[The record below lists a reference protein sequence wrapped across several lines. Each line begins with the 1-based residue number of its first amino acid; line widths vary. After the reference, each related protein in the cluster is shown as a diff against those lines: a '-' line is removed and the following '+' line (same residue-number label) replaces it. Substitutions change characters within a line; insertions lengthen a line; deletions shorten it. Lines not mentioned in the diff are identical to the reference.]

1 MMVAMAASLALSTAS
16 IGAPA
21 PAAAA
26 KLEKQVPVIN
36 VQKPAKKLP
45 DRLIAPENPSEKV
58 RIIVE
63 LEKAPAIET
72 ATQKGVLYKELPQSQ
87 RTSLEASIEA
97 DQVNVQANISK
108 FAKNIDFK
116 ENFTTVFNG
125 FSAEVEAKD
134 VARIA
139 LTPGV
144 KSVHESTEYSRP
156 VATPQM
162 THSKELV
169 QAQLAWEKYNFKG
182 EGMVVGIIDTGI
194 DPSHRDM
201 VLTDDASGDITSD
214 EVGTLVGNGS
224 IEAGK
229 YFTAK
234 VPYGYNYMDGN
245 QEIRDLGP
253 GASMHGMHVGGT
265 VAANGDEENGG
276 IAGVAPE
283 AQLLAL
289 KVFGND
295 PLFPST
301 FGDIY
306 VKAMDDAIKLGA
318 DVINMSLGSTAGYVD
333 NSNPEQMAVAR
344 AQDNGLL
351 VAISAGNSDMF
362 GSGTFYPMADNQDYA
377 LTGSPSVSEDSF
389 GVASFENSHVT
400 ASSFTYEFDGVQTG
414 RAMFLLANDAEP
426 NDLPLE
432 EYPIEFAGFGT
443 AADFAGK
450 DLTGKFALVSRGSIA
465 FVEKGLNAQAAG
477 AAGIIV
483 YNNAAGTISMA
494 SSSDIKIPYMSSLQ
508 VDGLALKAALDAGQ
522 EVTVGFDGQYV
533 EVASP
538 TAGKMSTFTS
548 WGPTPNLDFKPEIT
562 APGGNIFST
571 FNDNGY
577 GLMSGTSMAAPH
589 VAGGTALVMERV
601 NEEFGLTGAARVQ
614 FAKNLMMNT
623 SKPVVLAEYDGMKE
637 YVSPRRQGAGIM
649 QLANALETDVMVTNK
664 ATGEAK
670 VALKEIKDGKFTF
683 TLKAKN
689 YSDEVKNFNV
699 DVQLQTDYAGKV
711 SGYDV
716 VVPNIYGS
724 NIVTDLVDVDAPETV
739 EIAANG
745 EAEIQVTVD
754 ASLLKDEVG
763 YETFVNGFFIDG
775 FVMLN
780 DPTEETS
787 GNVPLSVPFFGFN
800 GSWDDAAIFDG
811 SAWEENTYWG
821 YQGLVDEVGNYIA
834 GPSLGENFDPSK
846 FAFSPNGDGNIDSA
860 VPVFSLM
867 RNAKKLEVNVLDS
880 NGNKV
885 RTIRT
890 DSNLTKNYTDSATN
904 PAYKYNPANGWDG
917 LINGK
922 AAADGEYK
930 IQLRG
935 VIDFEGAEWQSY
947 EFPIIVDT
955 KAPTADIEFDAET
968 KTVAVANVADNEGG
982 VGIDRVEVYVNGK
995 EVTEGATLESYVIAS
1010 ALVGGDVVTVKVFDI
1025 AGNVTE
1031 EEFSLPKD
1039 PNPYENKAPVIY
1051 FETPNDYFASY
1062 KTSEVVVS
1070 GTVEDDSDVATVK
1083 VNGEVA
1089 ESFDGSKFSHKLTL
1103 ADGVKDV
1110 KVEAIDEHGNV
1121 MQIGRKIFVDTT
1133 KPTVEAVAT
1142 SVPNGVATSAPN
1154 PTIKVKLGD
1163 NFDEV
1168 RLYLNGN
1175 EVFANPLSEPYAML
1189 GYSQT
1194 VDVVLPLVN
1203 GKNDFEL
1210 KVVDLV
1216 GHEATQNISV
1226 MKQDVIVTPTP
1237 PPVVVPPV
1245 VPPVVDPQPVT
1256 YSDIATHWAK
1266 KEIEVLATKKIILG
1280 KTAELFAPE
1289 DKLTRAEFAVLVSRA
1304 LGLETKAY
1312 AGTFKDVT
1320 TNKAWAYAAIEAAAR
1335 AGIINGKADGTFAPD
1350 AQITREEIAA
1360 IIVRAVKHEDA
1371 ALLNN
1376 LDTSKMFADDKHIS
1390 TFAKLSVKQAV
1401 ALGIVNG
1408 RGGNVF
1414 APQDNATRAESAV
1427 MLYRALNKLGDL

>member
-1 MMVAMAASLALSTAS
+1 MVAMAASLALSTAA

-36 VQKPAKKLP
+36 VQKPAKKIP
-45 DRLIAPENPSEKV
+45 DRFVAPENPTEKV

-87 RTSLEASIEA
+87 RNSLEDSIEQ
-97 DQVNVQANISK
+97 DQVRVQANISK

-125 FSAEVEAKD
+125 FSAVVDAKD

-144 KSVHESTEYSRP
+144 KSVHESTEYARP
-156 VATPQM
+156 VATPEM

-182 EGMVVGIIDTGI
+182 EGMVVGVIDTGI
-194 DPSHRDM
+194 DSSHRDM
-201 VLTDDASGDITSD
+201 ILTDNATGDLTSED
-214 EVGTLVGNGS
+214 VNALIGEGS
-224 IEAGK
+224 IEEGK

-245 QEIRDLGP
+245 LEIRDIGP
-253 GASMHGMHVGGT
+253 GASMHGMHVSGT
-265 VAANGDEENGG
+265 VGANGDEENGG
-276 IAGVAPE
+276 IQGVAPE

-333 NSNPEQMAVAR
+333 NSNPEQMAVTR
-344 AQDNGLL
+344 AQNNGLL

-362 GSGTFYPMADNQDYA
+362 GSGSYYPYADNQDYG

-426 NDLPLE
+426 NDLPEE

-443 AADFAGK
+443 VADFAGK
-450 DLTGKFALVSRGSIA
+450 DLKGKFALVSRGSIS

-477 AAGIIV
+477 AAGVIV

-494 SSSDIKIPYMSSLQ
+494 SSSDIKIPYMSALQ
-508 VDGLALKAALDAGQ
+508 VDGVALKAALDTGKK
-522 EVTVGFDGQYV
+522 VTVGFDGQYI

-538 TAGKMSTFTS
+538 TAGKMSGFTS

-571 FNDNGY
+571 FNNNEY

-601 NEEFGLTGAARVQ
+601 NKEFGLTGVARVQ

-623 SKPVVLAEYDGMKE
+623 SKPVELNPGE

-649 QLANALETDVMVTNK
+649 QLANALETDVMVTN
-664 ATGEAK
+664 ATTGEAK
-670 VALKEIKDGKFTF
+670 VALKEIKDNKFSF
-683 TLKAKN
+683 SLKAKN
-689 YSDEVKNFNV
+689 FSAEEKQYNVKI
-699 DVQLQTDYAGKV
+699 QLQTDMPIDTGANFV
-711 SGYDV
+711 TI
-716 VVPNIYGS
+716 PNDSRYGS
-724 NIVTDLVDVDAPETV
+724 YVLEPEDATITVPATVTVP
-739 EIAANG
+739 ANG
-745 EAEIQVTVD
+745 EATIDVAVD
-754 ASLLKDEVG
+754 ATGSSWLTEYFKNG
-763 YETFVNGFFIDG
+763 YFLDG
-775 FVMLN
+775 FVSLTDAN
-780 DPTEETS
+780 EDTS
-787 GNVPLSVPFFGFN
+787 GNVPLTVPFFGFN
-800 GSWDDAAIFDG
+800 GSWDDAPIFDDN
-811 SAWEENTYWG
+811 AWDELSYWE
-821 YQGLVDEVGNYIA
+821 YQGLADQNGDYIK
-834 GPSLGENFDPSK
+834 GPSLGEGFDPTK
-846 FAFSPNGDGNIDSA
+846 FAFSPNGDGNVDKA
-860 VPVFSLM
+860 TPVFSLL
-867 RNAKKLEVNVLDS
+867 RNAKKLEVNVLDA

-890 DSNLTKNYTDSATN
+890 DANLTKNYADTPTN
-904 PAYKYNPANGWDG
+904 PGYKYNQDNGWDG
-917 LINGK
+917 KINGK
-922 AAADGEYK
+922 PAPDGQYTIE
-930 IQLRG
+930 LRG
-935 VIDFEGAEWQSY
+935 VIDFEGAEWQSIK
-947 EFPIIVDT
+947 FPIIIDT
-955 KAPTADIEFDAET
+955 KAPTADISFDPET
-968 KTVAVANVADNEGG
+968 RTLSLANLADNEGG
-982 VGIDRVEVYVNGK
+982 VGLDRVEVYANGELVFEDVASVEPYVLD
-995 EVTEGATLESYVIAS
+995 EVLNF
-1010 ALVGGDVVTVKVFDI
+1010 GDKVSVKVWDI
-1025 AGNVTE
+1025 AGNVTGTQNDFE
-1031 EEFSLPKD
+1031 IPHEKETK
-1039 PNPYENKAPVIY
+1039 EPVIY
-1051 FETPNDYFASY
+1051 FETPSDYFVEY

-1070 GTVEDDSDVATVK
+1070 GTVEDDSNVVSLK
-1083 VNGEVA
+1083 VNGVIA
-1089 ESFDGSKFSHKLTL
+1089 DSFDGSKFTHKLKLT
-1103 ADGVKDV
+1103 DGVKDV

-1133 KPTVEAVAT
+1133 KPTVQAVAATVPSGVKT
-1142 SVPNGVATSAPN
+1142 SSPD
-1154 PTIKVKLGD
+1154 PTIKVKVGD
-1163 NFDEV
+1163 NFDEL

-1210 KVVDLV
+1210 KVVDMV
-1216 GHEATQNISV
+1216 GHEATQNITV
-1226 MKQDVIVTPTP
+1226 MKQDGVVTPPTQ

-1245 VPPVVDPQPVT
+1245 VDPKPVT
-1256 YSDIATHWAK
+1256 YSDIASHWAK
-1266 KEIEVLATKKIILG
+1266 KEIETLATKKIILG
-1280 KTAELFAPE
+1280 KTADLFAPE

-1304 LGLETKAY
+1304 LGLETKEY

-1320 TNKAWAYAAIEAAAR
+1320 TNKAWAYAGIEAAAR
-1335 AGIINGKADGTFAPD
+1335 AGIINGKTDGTFNPD
-1350 AQITREEIAA
+1350 AKITREEIAA

-1376 LDTSKMFADDKHIS
+1376 LDTSKVFADDKNIS

-1401 ALGIVNG
+1401 ALGIVSG

-1414 APQDNATRAESAV
+1414 SPQDNATRAESAV